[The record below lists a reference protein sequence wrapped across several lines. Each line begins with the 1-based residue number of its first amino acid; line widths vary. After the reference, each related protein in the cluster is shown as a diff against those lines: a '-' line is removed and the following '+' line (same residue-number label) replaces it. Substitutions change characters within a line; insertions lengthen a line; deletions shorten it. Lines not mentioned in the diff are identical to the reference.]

1 MLNAVWVAVIVAVAF
16 WVAGICAA
24 VYLMVKAARLVSQTT
39 VAVARLSE
47 RQDVLIERA
56 NATIDRASEQL
67 VKTDEITASMDE
79 VTANMAELTGRMTA
93 LAPLAKVI
101 GASAGSPVA
110 KVAALAY
117 GVNRALW
124 MRRPAGGSRPS
135 ATGARAL
142 PRGLAPS
149 RRQLAGSG
157 PRDGTPS

>member
-1 MLNAVWVAVIVAVAF
+1 VIIAVAF
-16 WVAGICAA
+16 WVAGVCAA
-24 VYLMVKAARLVSQTT
+24 VYVMVKAARLISQTT
-39 VAVARLSE
+39 TAVSSLGE
-47 RQDVLIERA
+47 RQEELIGRA

-79 VTANMAELTGRMTA
+79 VTANMAELTGRVTA
-93 LAPLAKVI
+93 LAPLARVI

-124 MRRPAGGSRPS
+124 MRRPASGSRPP

-142 PRGLAPS
+142 PRGQAPGWRELARGGQS
-149 RRQLAGSG
+149 
-157 PRDGTPS
+157 DGTAP